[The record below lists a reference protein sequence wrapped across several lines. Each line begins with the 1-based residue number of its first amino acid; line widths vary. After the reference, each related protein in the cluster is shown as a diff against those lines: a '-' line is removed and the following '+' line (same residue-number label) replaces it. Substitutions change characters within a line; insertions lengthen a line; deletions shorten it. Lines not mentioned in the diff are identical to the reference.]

1 MTITINDKDIE
12 LKYTLRSMMMYE
24 NITGKTFAPEG
35 VSDILTFFYCVVVA
49 SAKNY
54 ELKFDDFLDVIA
66 CYDEVGLF
74 ATTFI
79 NNCGVM
85 NECFHFRRCLN
96 LPRRASHLS

>member
-54 ELKFDDFLDVIA
+54 ELKFDDFLDVI
-66 CYDEVGLF
+66 DENQDKLNEFSLWLTNVV
-74 ATTFI
+74 ATQ
-79 NNCGVM
+79 NYLKKN
-85 NECFHFRRCLN
+85 
-96 LPRRASHLS
+96 

>member
-54 ELKFDDFLDVIA
+54 ELKFDDFLDVI
-66 CYDEVGLF
+66 DENQDKLNEFSLWLTNVV
-74 ATTFI
+74 ATQ
-79 NNCGVM
+79 NY
-85 NECFHFRRCLN
+85 
-96 LPRRASHLS
+96 

>member
-54 ELKFDDFLDVIA
+54 ELKFDDFLDVI
-66 CYDEVGLF
+66 DENQERLNEFSLWLTNVV
-74 ATTFI
+74 ATQ
-79 NNCGVM
+79 NYLKKN
-85 NECFHFRRCLN
+85 
-96 LPRRASHLS
+96 

>member
-54 ELKFDDFLDVIA
+54 ELKFDDFLDVIEENQ
-66 CYDEVGLF
+66 DKLNEFSLWLTNVV
-74 ATTFI
+74 ATQ
-79 NNCGVM
+79 NYLKKN
-85 NECFHFRRCLN
+85 
-96 LPRRASHLS
+96 

>member
-35 VSDILTFFYCVVVA
+35 VSDILTFVYCVVVA

-54 ELKFDDFLDVIA
+54 ELEFDDFLDLI
-66 CYDEVGLF
+66 DENQDKLNEFSLWLTNVV
-74 ATTFI
+74 ATQ
-79 NNCGVM
+79 NYLKKN
-85 NECFHFRRCLN
+85 
-96 LPRRASHLS
+96 

>member
-35 VSDILTFFYCVVVA
+35 VSDILTFVYCVVVA

-54 ELKFDDFLDVIA
+54 ELQFDDFLDLI
-66 CYDEVGLF
+66 DENQDKLNEFSLWLTNVV
-74 ATTFI
+74 ATQ
-79 NNCGVM
+79 NYLKKN
-85 NECFHFRRCLN
+85 
-96 LPRRASHLS
+96 

>member
-54 ELKFDDFLDVIA
+54 ELKFDDFLDVI
-66 CYDEVGLF
+66 DENQDKLNEFSMWLTNVV
-74 ATTFI
+74 ATQ
-79 NNCGVM
+79 NYLKKN
-85 NECFHFRRCLN
+85 
-96 LPRRASHLS
+96 

>member
-54 ELKFDDFLDVIA
+54 ELKFDDFLDVI
-66 CYDEVGLF
+66 DENQDKLNEFSLWLTNVV
-74 ATTFI
+74 ATQKYLKK
-79 NNCGVM
+79 N
-85 NECFHFRRCLN
+85 
-96 LPRRASHLS
+96 

>member
-54 ELKFDDFLDVIA
+54 DLKFDDFLDVI
-66 CYDEVGLF
+66 DENQDKLNEFSLWLTNVV
-74 ATTFI
+74 ATQ
-79 NNCGVM
+79 NYLKKN
-85 NECFHFRRCLN
+85 
-96 LPRRASHLS
+96 

>member
-35 VSDILTFFYCVVVA
+35 VSDILTFFYCIVVA

-54 ELKFDDFLDVIA
+54 ELKFDDFLDVI
-66 CYDEVGLF
+66 DENQDKLNEFSLWLTNVV
-74 ATTFI
+74 ATQ
-79 NNCGVM
+79 NYLKKN
-85 NECFHFRRCLN
+85 
-96 LPRRASHLS
+96 

>member
-54 ELKFDDFLDVIA
+54 ELKFDDFLDVI
-66 CYDEVGLF
+66 DDNQDKLNEFSLWLTNVV
-74 ATTFI
+74 ATQ
-79 NNCGVM
+79 NYLKKN
-85 NECFHFRRCLN
+85 
-96 LPRRASHLS
+96 